1 MGGVVTGAAR
11 TGFVP
16 CTETDAAVAADVQVL
31 RRAGSALSE
40 RCPALGNLAVSLYSR
55 YRCQGDVRDLDSAV
69 GHLQTVLRLLPPTHP
84 EYATAQGNLGMMV
97 AARQTE
103 ASTREAIALWRA
115 ALART
120 PAGDPGRA
128 FLTGQLGQGAYELFQ
143 YEGDPALLD
152 KAIVDLS
159 EAVRSLPE
167 NESAVLRVN
176 LAVTLL
182 SRHNLVRPDRAE
194 LDRAIDILESS
205 LMAGSESSAPDLPGT
220 ARVYLTQAL
229 SARFADYRDPADF
242 ARIRELQRAG
252 ESDRAGSPV
261 PNRMSFIDHD
271 VRATEALYGYLGD
284 ARQNDV
290 DRAVE
295 EQEAALASSGKAAI
309 HRVPLILN
317 LALALSVRHHARR
330 TDLGSFDSS
339 ADLVRAIDLV
349 EGALAGEIPA
359 ICRGVA
365 LAQLGALLLER
376 HLVDPVARS
385 ADLSAATRALRSAL
399 TDGLLDRMSR
409 IGAQSRLS
417 YCELAA
423 ARTTGDPAHFDLA
436 VAGFREVVAAV
447 PESSPLR
454 AGVQSTLAD
463 ALFTSAESTS
473 RPGHL
478 NEAIEIAREVLAAG
492 QTDRAAAFLAA
503 RSWGESAWRRGA
515 FSEAAEA
522 YGAAVTQLHDIS
534 ALQTD
539 REHKAIPLRQAEGLA
554 ARAAYAYLATNDPA
568 SAAVVLE
575 TGRALMLS
583 EVLEREH
590 PDLARL
596 EHSEHRSTATRFRAV
611 ADAVAAAER
620 AFLSATEGGRTAERD
635 SYRNTL
641 DQFREATLE
650 VRGIPGFEQ
659 FLTRPRFADLTETAT
674 RCGSALVYLA
684 ATDRGGLGLIVQP
697 AAADESVDV
706 VPLPAL
712 TSEFEREAVEL
723 LHKATATTDHLDVAE
738 ALMEELSL
746 RLWDSV
752 MAPVVQ
758 LMTAAKAVLIPTG
771 RTGLLPLHAAGRL
784 DQAAATG
791 IRYVADDFV
800 TVYAPSARA
809 LTLIAGR
816 PGAEDGAIRKL
827 LAVHE
832 PQPANSAY
840 RLEATAIEIALVTAI
855 VGAPRVTEIG
865 GGEASRA
872 ELLRALPQYD
882 VCHFACHAGMFL
894 SDPLGGGLVLSDE
907 EVLSV
912 RDLLSLPPFS
922 ARLAVLSACDT
933 ARIDEHLPDEV
944 VSLATGFCQA
954 GFAAV
959 IASSWPAED
968 DPAAA
973 QMALTYRFWLADGN
987 PLPTALTLA
996 ARWLR
1001 DSTNGE
1007 KQLLFPDL
1015 FTPADT
1021 ESADPD
1027 WAGRRDH
1034 DSPLVW
1040 AAFTHTGL

>member
-1 MGGVVTGAAR
+1 M
-11 TGFVP
+11 
-16 CTETDAAVAADVQVL
+16 
-31 RRAGSALSE
+31 
-40 RCPALGNLAVSLYSR
+40 
-55 YRCQGDVRDLDSAV
+55 RDLDSAV
-69 GHLQTVLRLLPPTHP
+69 GHLQTVLRLLPPAHP
-84 EYATAQGNLGMMV
+84 EYATVQGNLGMMV
-97 AARQTE
+97 AARQTGE
-103 ASTREAIALWRA
+103 STREAIALWRA

-128 FLTGQLGQGAYELFQ
+128 FLTGQLGQGSYELFQ

-152 KAIVDLS
+152 KSIVNLS

-167 NESAVLRVN
+167 SESAVLRVN

-182 SRHNLVRPDRAE
+182 TRHNLVRPDRAE
-194 LDRAIDILESS
+194 LDRAIDILESLLAAS
-205 LMAGSESSAPDLPGT
+205 FESSAPDLPGT
-220 ARVYLTQAL
+220 ARIYLTQAL
-229 SARFADYRDPADF
+229 SARFTDYRDPADL
-242 ARIRELQRAG
+242 ARIRQLQRAAKPDPA
-252 ESDRAGSPV
+252 SSPA

-284 ARQNDV
+284 ARQSDV

-295 EQEAALASSGKAAI
+295 EQEAALASSDKAAI

-317 LALALSVRHHARR
+317 LAATLSVRHHARR
-330 TDLGSFDSS
+330 IDLTSFDSS

-349 EGALAGEIPA
+349 EEALTGEVPA
-359 ICRGVA
+359 IWRGVA

-376 HLVDPVARS
+376 HLADPAARS
-385 ADLSAATRALRSAL
+385 ADLPAATKALHSAL
-399 TDGLLDRMSR
+399 TDGLLDRQSR

-423 ARTTGDPAHFDLA
+423 ARTTGDPALFDRA
-436 VAGFREVVAAV
+436 VSGFREVVAVV
-447 PESSPLR
+447 PDSSPLR
-454 AGVQSTLAD
+454 AGVQGTLAD
-463 ALFTSAESTS
+463 ALFARAESTR
-473 RPGHL
+473 RPDHL
-478 NEAIEIAREVLAAG
+478 GEAIDIAREVLAAE
-492 QTDRAAAFLAA
+492 QTDRAAVFLAA

-522 YGAAVTQLHDIS
+522 YGAAVAQLHDIS
-534 ALQTD
+534 ALQTERD
-539 REHKAIPLRQAEGLA
+539 HKALPLRQAEGLA
-554 ARAAYAYLATNDPA
+554 ARAAYAYVVTNDPA

-583 EVLEREH
+583 EVLQREH

-596 EHSEHRSTATRFRAV
+596 QQSEHRATATRFREL

-620 AFLSATEGGRTAERD
+620 ALLFATAGGQPAEREG
-635 SYRNTL
+635 YRNTL
-641 DQFREATLE
+641 DQLRQATLD
-650 VRGIPGFEQ
+650 VRGIPGFEH
-659 FLTRPRFADLTETAT
+659 FLTQPRFADLTQTAT
-674 RCGSALVYLA
+674 RCGSPLVYLA
-684 ATDRGGLGLIVQP
+684 ATDRGGLGLIVHP
-697 AAADESVDV
+697 AAADESVDI
-706 VPLPAL
+706 VPLPTL
-712 TSEFEREAVEL
+712 TSEFEREAIEL
-723 LHKATATTDHLDVAE
+723 LRKGTAETDDLDVVE

-746 RLWDSV
+746 QLWDSV

-771 RTGLLPLHAAGRL
+771 RTGLLPLHAAGRP
-784 DQAAATG
+784 DPAAATG
-791 IRYVADDFV
+791 IRYVADDLV

-809 LTLIAGR
+809 LTLVAGR
-816 PGAEDGAIRKL
+816 PDAEDGAIRKL

-832 PQPANSAY
+832 LQAADPAD
-840 RLEATAIEIALVTAI
+840 RLEATATEIALVSAT
-855 VGAPRVTEIG
+855 VGSPRITEIRG
-865 GGEASRA
+865 SEASRA

-894 SDPLGGGLVLSDE
+894 SDPLSGGLVLSDD

-944 VSLATGFCQA
+944 VSLATGFYQV

-959 IASSWPAED
+959 IATSWPAED
-968 DPAAA
+968 GPAAA
-973 QMALTYRFWLADGN
+973 QMALTYRFWLTDGN

-1015 FTPADT
+1015 FAPPTAA
-1021 ESADPD
+1021 ESDPD
-1027 WAGRRDH
+1027 WAAQRDH
-1034 DSPLVW
+1034 GSPLVW